1 MSDNAYDYQ
10 LCITNTSLMA
20 TFAIYHSDE
29 FSYIY
34 VFALLSVKANSQQDY
49 PFLYECDAAMDNDTL
64 KVLCKK

>member
-1 MSDNAYDYQ
+1 
-10 LCITNTSLMA
+10 MA

-64 KVLCKK
+64 NVLCKK